1 MLLAQARWPLKF
13 GTAFVEGGD
22 LNRYICGDMT
32 RSDANRKIWFYIT
45 DPVTVY
51 EVWFERYGGGDPIV
65 ERRDQIANKFIVM
78 LQELQAKLGEADDL
92 QARVNEAVAA
102 TGDDP
107 LSPEGRERLSQLKDG
122 IKAFCAEMSSPEE
135 LYERVPVWKELFGD
149 EAALV
154 AAQILYAFHREKR
167 PIKQSDGIDFV
178 HAMYLPYTDLW
189 RGDKAF
195 SHLLVKHKVTFGER
209 VVPTLGE
216 LPERIEVEIG
226 KLHAGSLQ

>member
-1 MLLAQARWPLKF
+1 MWVRNNPARFVLLAQALWPLKF

-22 LNRYICGDMT
+22 LNRYIYGDMT

-51 EVWFERYGGGDPIV
+51 EVWFERYGRDDPIV

-92 QARVNEAVAA
+92 QARVNEAVAP
-102 TGDDP
+102 TGDDA
-107 LSPEGRERLSQLKDG
+107 LSPEGRERLTQLKDD
-122 IKAFCAEMSSPEE
+122 IKAFRAEMSSPEE
-135 LYERVPVWKELFGD
+135 LYERVPVWKEFFGD

-167 PIKQSDGIDFV
+167 PINPMESISCTRCTY
-178 HAMYLPYTDLW
+178 HT
-189 RGDKAF
+189 RI
-195 SHLLVKHKVTFGER
+195 FGGVIR
-209 VVPTLGE
+209 LSATC
-216 LPERIEVEIG
+216 
-226 KLHAGSLQ
+226 S